1 MIPVLI
7 LFGVLLG
14 HWWRSSLVAAALGW
28 PVLLVAT
35 GVMDVGTGLLGA
47 AVLAVVNTGAGVLLH
62 QGARL
67 AVRWLRAS

>member
-14 HWWRSSLVAAALGW
+14 RWWRSSLVAAALAW
-28 PVLLVAT
+28 PALLVAT
-35 GVMDVGTGLLGA
+35 DVMGVGTGLLGA
-47 AVLAVVNTGAGVLLH
+47 AGLAVVNTGVGVLLH

-67 AVRWLRAS
+67 AVRRLRAS